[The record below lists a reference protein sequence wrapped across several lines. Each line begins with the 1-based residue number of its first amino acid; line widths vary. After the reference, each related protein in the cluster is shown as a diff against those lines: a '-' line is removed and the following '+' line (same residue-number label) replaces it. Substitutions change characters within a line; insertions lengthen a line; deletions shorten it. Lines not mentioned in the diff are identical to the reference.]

1 MLQREARE
9 AEARKKKKN
18 GNNDG
23 RKKKKNPSRKG
34 NKAGRKHNGGKGN
47 AKKNEENG
55 RRAGRRNGKKKKN
68 NGNQKRRGK
77 KLRGR
82 KTSSDQRQNST
93 DCLSDVIQ
101 TIKDYKKAANHLR
114 MAKRVSSWTEQMG
127 KKKTKAASS
136 FQDGLDAL
144 DSATGGGASCN
155 GGAAD
160 ANATEALNTL
170 KNCSKTAAALC
181 DSATLNTSN
190 VDSCKTSLQAQ
201 IDAFDV
207 SSLIAFISL
216 FPSFPPRFMFFSKCA
231 GLSEDGDLRLFQGSP
246 RIRHLLHLHQGPEH
260 GSQDRQDQVQQSQ

>member
-18 GNNDG
+18 VNNS
-23 RKKKKNPSRKG
+23 RKKKQNQSPKG
-34 NKAGRKHNGGKGN
+34 NNKVRKIKNKGGKGN
-47 AKKNEENG
+47 AKKNEGNEG
-55 RRAGRRNGKKKKN
+55 RKGRRNGKKKKN
-68 NGNQKRRGK
+68 NRNQKRRGK
-77 KLRGR
+77 KLRGRYR

-207 SSLIAFISL
+207 SSLI
-216 FPSFPPRFMFFSKCA
+216 
-231 GLSEDGDLRLFQGSP
+231 
-246 RIRHLLHLHQGPEH
+246 
-260 GSQDRQDQVQQSQ
+260 

>member
-1 MLQREARE
+1 MKTFSDAELLQREARE

-18 GNNDG
+18 GNKDG

-47 AKKNEENG
+47 AKKNKGNG
-55 RRAGRRNGKKKKN
+55 DGRKRRRG
-68 NGNQKRRGK
+68 RGK
-77 KLRGR
+77 KNKNSKSRGKKPRGR
-82 KTSSDQRQNST
+82 KTPSDQRQNST

-190 VDSCKTSLQAQ
+190 VDACKTSLQAQ

-207 SSLIAFISL
+207 GLIT
-216 FPSFPPRFMFFSKCA
+216 FF
-231 GLSEDGDLRLFQGSP
+231 L
-246 RIRHLLHLHQGPEH
+246 
-260 GSQDRQDQVQQSQ
+260 

>member
-18 GNNDG
+18 GNSG
-23 RKKKKNPSRKG
+23 RKKKKNQTRKSN
-34 NKAGRKHNGGKGN
+34 NKGKKNKGGKGN
-47 AKKNEENG
+47 AKKNEGNG
-55 RRAGRRNGKKKKN
+55 RRKGRRNGKKKKN
-68 NGNQKRRGK
+68 KGNQKRRGK
-77 KLRGR
+77 KPIGR
-82 KTSSDQRQNST
+82 NTLIDPRQNSS

-207 SSLIAFISL
+207 GLITFCPL
-216 FPSFPPRFMFFSKCA
+216 FPQINLLFYH
-231 GLSEDGDLRLFQGSP
+231 RL
-246 RIRHLLHLHQGPEH
+246 
-260 GSQDRQDQVQQSQ
+260 V

>member
-9 AEARKKKKN
+9 AEARKKKNN
-18 GNNDG
+18 GSSG
-23 RKKKKNPSRKG
+23 RKKRRNQSGK
-34 NKAGRKHNGGKGN
+34 GKGN
-47 AKKNEENG
+47 GKKNKGKGNLRKNKGNG
-55 RRAGRRNGKKKKN
+55 RRRGRKN
-68 NGNQKRRGK
+68 KNKSNSKQRGK
-77 KLRGR
+77 KPIGR
-82 KTSSDQRQNST
+82 NTLIDPRQNST

-207 SSLIAFISL
+207 SILMAFIPL
-216 FPSFPPRFMFFSKCA
+216 FPF
-231 GLSEDGDLRLFQGSP
+231 LSPQINLLFYHRL
-246 RIRHLLHLHQGPEH
+246 
-260 GSQDRQDQVQQSQ
+260 V

>member
-1 MLQREARE
+1 MLKRMKELDGE
-9 AEARKKKKN
+9 K
-18 GNNDG
+18 GGGMG
-23 RKKKKNPSRKG
+23 RKKRTTEIKSEEEKKPT
-34 NKAGRKHNGGKGN
+34 GRNT
-47 AKKNEENG
+47 
-55 RRAGRRNGKKKKN
+55 
-68 NGNQKRRGK
+68 
-77 KLRGR
+77 LI
-82 KTSSDQRQNST
+82 DPRQNSS

-190 VDSCKTSLQAQ
+190 VDACKTSLQAQ
-201 IDAFDV
+201 IDAFDACLKTGTCDCFKAV
-207 SSLIAFISL
+207 PAFDTSCTSIKDLNTAAKTAKTKCNS
-216 FPSFPPRFMFFSKCA
+216 PNEAGSFGACSKALKGAAAQVGKCRPGGGA
-231 GLSEDGDLRLFQGSP
+231 TTTTTKSARALRN
-246 RIRHLLHLHQGPEH
+246 RIRAFKGF
-260 GSQDRQDQVQQSQ
+260 

>member
-1 MLQREARE
+1 MNNS
-9 AEARKKKKN
+9 RKKKQNQSPK
-18 GNNDG
+18 GNNKV
-23 RKKKKNPSRKG
+23 RKIKNK
-34 NKAGRKHNGGKGN
+34 GGKGN
-47 AKKNEENG
+47 AKKNEGNG
-55 RRAGRRNGKKKKN
+55 GRKGRRNGKKKKN
-68 NGNQKRRGK
+68 NRNQKRRGK
-77 KLRGR
+77 KPIGR
-82 KTSSDQRQNST
+82 NTLIDPRQNSS

-207 SSLIAFISL
+207 SRLIAFILL
-216 FPSFPPRFMFFSKCA
+216 FPFFSPRFMFFSKCA

-260 GSQDRQDQVQQSQ
+260 GSQDRQDQVQ